1 MSTKVKFSTNNEG
14 ERVVVMQEKVYQRIQ
29 KKLDKLKQ
37 LEKTMQSFQEIK
49 DMRKGRAEEKDAFD
63 LLDEL

>member
-49 DMRKGRAEEKDAFD
+49 DMREGRAEEKDAFD